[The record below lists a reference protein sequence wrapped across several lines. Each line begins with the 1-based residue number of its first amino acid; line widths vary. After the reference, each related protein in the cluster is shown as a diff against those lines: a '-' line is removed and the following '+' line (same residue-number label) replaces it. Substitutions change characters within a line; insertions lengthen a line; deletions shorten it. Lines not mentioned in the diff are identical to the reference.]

1 MNISMISG
9 FKGKMLGD
17 LKDEILDG
25 IQELKILDETRRL
38 SSNEYR

>member
-1 MNISMISG
+1 MIYRVVAG
-9 FKGKMLGD
+9 FKGKMLRD

-38 SSNEYR
+38 SSNE